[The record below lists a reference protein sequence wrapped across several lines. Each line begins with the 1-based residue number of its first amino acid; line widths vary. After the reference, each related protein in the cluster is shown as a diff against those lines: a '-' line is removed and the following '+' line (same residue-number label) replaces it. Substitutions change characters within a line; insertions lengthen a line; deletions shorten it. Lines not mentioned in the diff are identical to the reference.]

1 MSSCRKE
8 TVLISQDNQLLCGLR
23 QQYQLCDVCYWLTY
37 VTNVVHWWFMDHFT
51 SMHIHSSNG
60 FDNSWLLGCSPP
72 LHLWVL
78 SPSSTGTFLLEL
90 SSRSRSGLG
99 LWSANQRMCCF
110 IWLTV
115 HWDTWHLAMYIDFWY
130 ASQEELIELQTNSAC
145 YVDYLLRPHHCH
157 FTSRLVDLSL
167 WCHLPPPTHPVGTIV
182 SVVTFPHL
190 FTQ

>member
-1 MSSCRKE
+1 M
-8 TVLISQDNQLLCGLR
+8 LISQDNQLLCGLR

-115 HWDTWHLAMYIDFWY
+115 HWDTWHGWLC
-130 ASQEELIELQTNSAC
+130 IETLGNVHWFLVCQSGGANWVANKHCMLCRLFAPTTPLSFHLEIGWSVSLMSPSPT
-145 YVDYLLRPHHCH
+145 YSPSRHH
-157 FTSRLVDLSL
+157 S
-167 WCHLPPPTHPVGTIV
+167 
-182 SVVTFPHL
+182 
-190 FTQ
+190 